1 MLIIYYNI
9 IQSKKSGKML
19 ILFFTIIFLAE
30 LIVAGW
36 IIAQITKARK
46 LVCDANQQVLETQ
59 PLIKEN
65 IEKAHE
71 TLAKTL
77 KSLEAFSNFLAE
89 KQGELGT
96 LLNRNIFATTIAI
109 ALKLPLKDILSL
121 LEVIIKVKKILGK

>member
-1 MLIIYYNI
+1 MLY
-9 IQSKKSGKML
+9 
-19 ILFFTIIFLAE
+19 LFFTIIFLAE

-36 IIAQITKARK
+36 IIAQITKARR
-46 LVCDANQQVLETQ
+46 LVCEVNQQVIDIQT
-59 PLIKEN
+59 LIKTN

-77 KSLEAFSNFLAE
+77 ESLEAFMKFLAE

-96 LLNRNIFATTIAI
+96 LMNRNIFSATIAI
-109 ALKLPLKDILSL
+109 VLKLPFKEILSL